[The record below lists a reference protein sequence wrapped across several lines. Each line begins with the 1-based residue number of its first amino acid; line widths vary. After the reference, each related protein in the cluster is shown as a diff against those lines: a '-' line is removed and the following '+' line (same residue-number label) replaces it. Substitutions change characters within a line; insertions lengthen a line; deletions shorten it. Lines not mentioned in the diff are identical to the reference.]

1 MTDQYLDAVSAMAT
15 GVTVVTVAD
24 GRDDIGAT
32 VTAFGSVSAVP
43 PVVSVSVGSDGYMA
57 EVIEEV
63 GAFAVSVLSAS
74 QKMLAGRFSAEGR
87 PSARLLVSGH
97 PHHRGARTRALV
109 LDGALSALECSVLRH
124 VVIGDHTV
132 FFAEAVGLPEVSGG
146 GPALVRRAGRY
157 HDVP

>member
-32 VTAFGSVSAVP
+32 VTAFGSVSADP

-63 GAFAVSVLSAS
+63 GAFAVNVLSAS
-74 QKMLAGRFSAEGR
+74 QKVLAGRFAAEGR
-87 PSARLLVSGH
+87 PSARLLVSGQ
-97 PHHRGARTRALV
+97 PHHRGERTRALV

-132 FFAEAVGLPEVSGG
+132 FFAEVLGLPVVSGS

-157 HDVP
+157 HKGP